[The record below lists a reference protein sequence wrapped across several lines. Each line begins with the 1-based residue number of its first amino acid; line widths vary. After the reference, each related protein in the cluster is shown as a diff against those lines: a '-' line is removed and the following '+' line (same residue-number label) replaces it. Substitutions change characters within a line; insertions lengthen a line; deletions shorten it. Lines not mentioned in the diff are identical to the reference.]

1 MSDERRSGASP
12 GERAID
18 AAWRRASADEPS
30 GRADATILEAARTAA
45 RNTAQSGHAAR
56 PARRH
61 LQHWR
66 SMAAAAAVAALAL
79 LLVPRT
85 EREERLMYAPMQ
97 SAPTES
103 TQPATEGA
111 PADVPAPGREAAS
124 AEMPAPPTA
133 APAAKVQ
140 QVTPQATAPSAAA
153 ESLPA
158 EAGARAE
165 AIAPAPATAPSRA
178 VTAAAA
184 DASVGTSSR
193 QEWIDRIASLHA
205 AGDMAGAATAL
216 EEFRRAYPDA
226 DAQLP
231 PELRA
236 WAAAV
241 PQQP

>member
-30 GRADATILEAARTAA
+30 PRADAAILAAARAA
-45 RNTAQSGHAAR
+45 AHGTAQSGHAAP
-56 PARRH
+56 PARRRWH
-61 LQHWR
+61 RWR
-66 SMAAAAAVAALAL
+66 AMAAAAAVAAVAF

-85 EREERLMYAPMQ
+85 EREERLIYAPRQ
-97 SAPTES
+97 GAPTES
-103 TQPATEGA
+103 TRPATGAA
-111 PADVPAPGREAAS
+111 PADVAAAGREAAS
-124 AEMPAPPTA
+124 SEMPAPPAA
-133 APAAKVQ
+133 APAGKMQ
-140 QVTPQATAPSAAA
+140 QVAPQATTPSAAA
-153 ESLPA
+153 ASVPA

-165 AIAPAPATAPSRA
+165 AAAPAPAAAPSRA

-184 DASVGTSSR
+184 DASTGTGGR

-205 AGDMAGAATAL
+205 AGDMAAAATAL
-216 EEFRRAYPDA
+216 QEFRREYPDA

-231 PELRA
+231 PALRA

-241 PQQP
+241 PQPP